1 MAANNPPT
9 RPLGWLADF
18 IIDNNASQMCPQ
30 SIGKALSRLFILRLQ
45 DTGVRSTSP
54 EYVRDTKHKKGRLG
68 TFRSKSQKGNLFG
81 NLPCKNKLQNFW

>member
-30 SIGKALSRLFILRLQ
+30 SAGKTPSQ
-45 DTGVRSTSP
+45 VRIAGIRQRHQTQ
-54 EYVRDTKHKKGRLG
+54 KG
-68 TFRSKSQKGNLFG
+68 TFRHLPQQVAKGEFVWEFA
-81 NLPCKNKLQNFW
+81 LQE